1 MILAVGRYGEEVGTS
16 LHLPLVHSISIKLHK
31 AKLGCFTQIVGNLPP
46 LSCVFPF
53 CSFTPCVCHRSFRKS
68 VL

>member
-1 MILAVGRYGEEVGTS
+1 MNLAVGRDEEGVGTS
-16 LHLPLVHSISIKLHK
+16 LHLLLVHSISVKLHK
-31 AKLGCFTQIVGNLPP
+31 AMLGCFTQIVSNLPP